1 VMADQYFLSHT
12 GVDPAVISQTNE
24 LLDKGYN
31 RLIGFQCANKGFEWF
46 GEDPGHECLSAY
58 GLLEFTDMAQVRNVD
73 QTMLRDTRTW
83 LLARRD
89 GKGGF
94 THERRSLHTWITD
107 PGCANG
113 YCAWALLECGEKNL
127 DKEVSWLKDRAT
139 NDPNSY
145 VTALA
150 ANVMFLAGD
159 RGGAKMFMDK
169 LAKQQDKDG
178 HVLGA
183 MTSVVGSEGDS
194 LQIETTA
201 LATLAWL
208 RDPSYTANV
217 EQAIHFL
224 ADSCEG
230 GRYGSTQSTVL
241 ALRAI
246 VAYDKARA
254 HPTAAGRVQLII
266 DDKPFGDP
274 LPFDEHSQG
283 AIKLP
288 DFSSLMTVGK
298 HTVGLKMS
306 DGSALPYALAVNFNS
321 IVPAS
326 SNQCKLSIVTKLKDA
341 EVSEG
346 AISEADV
353 TVTNLTDQTVPTPI
367 AIVGLPGGLEV
378 RYDQLKELVKA
389 DRIAAY
395 EVRGR
400 EVILYWRDMQPKESV
415 QIPLSVI
422 AAVPG
427 IYTGPASRAYL
438 YYSDEFKQ
446 WSAGMKVTIDAGSL
460 TAAARG

>member
-1 VMADQYFLSHT
+1 
-12 GVDPAVISQTNE
+12 
-24 LLDKGYN
+24 
-31 RLIGFQCANKGFEWF
+31 
-46 GEDPGHECLSAY
+46 
-58 GLLEFTDMAQVRNVD
+58 MAQVRSVD
-73 QTMLRDTRTW
+73 QKMLQDTRNW

-89 GKGGF
+89 GNGGY
-94 THERRSLHTWITD
+94 THERRSLHTWVTD
-107 PGCANG
+107 PDCANG
-113 YCAWALLECGEKNL
+113 YCTWALLECGEQNL
-127 DKEVSWLKDRAT
+127 DKEVGWLKAHAA

-159 RGGAKMFMDK
+159 REAAKMFMDK
-169 LAKQQDKDG
+169 LAQQQDKDG

-183 MTSVVGSEGDS
+183 ITSVVASEGDS

-208 RDPSYTANV
+208 RDAAYTGNV
-217 EQAIHFL
+217 ELGIHFL
-224 ADSCEG
+224 ADSCEN

-246 VAYDKARA
+246 LAYDKARA
-254 HPTAAGRVQLII
+254 HPTAAGSVQLIV
-266 DDKPFGDP
+266 DDKPVGEA
-274 LPFDEHSQG
+274 LAFDEHSQG

-288 DFSSLMTVGK
+288 DFAALMTPGK

-306 DGSALPYALAVNFNS
+306 DGSALPFALAVNSNS

-326 SNQCKLSIVTKLKDA
+326 SNQCKLSIETKLKDTEIA
-341 EVSEG
+341 EG

-353 TVTNLTDQTVPTPI
+353 TVTNLTDKTVPTPI
-367 AIVGLPGGLEV
+367 AIIGLPGGLEV

-415 QIPLSVI
+415 EIPLSVV

-427 IYTGPASRAYL
+427 TYTGPASRAYL

-446 WSAGMKVTIDAGSL
+446 WSGGMKVTIDAK
-460 TAAARG
+460 